1 MLERLRAFLRTR
13 AAQTYL
19 VGGTV
24 RDLLLGR
31 AIHDVDVVVAGDASA
46 LARAFADEIGAA
58 FYVMDESFDVARVIW
73 DSGTTRALVDF
84 ARLRGQDIAQDLQT
98 RDFTV
103 NAMAADAVHWQGAA
117 AAVIDPLNGL
127 DDLAAKRL
135 RAVSDEI
142 FRNDA
147 VRLAR
152 AVRLETELNL
162 VADDATAALL
172 RRDAPLLAHAPSER
186 VRDELMRILSADN
199 VLAALRRLD
208 AFALLGSILPEVEAL
223 RGVTQSP
230 PHIYDVWEHSLHAVA
245 AAEETQRAQYANLAD
260 GAFREQ
266 LAAHFA
272 QTTSGA
278 HTRREMLRL
287 ALLLHDIGKPATRSV
302 EDSGRIRYFG
312 HEDKGVELAGPA
324 LRRLRFSNEQ
334 IHWVKTII
342 ANHLRP
348 ILLAQNGMSKRAMY
362 RFFRDTGDA
371 GVDTAAHAWCDQRA
385 TYGDALPSAVAAA
398 QQTVMTRMFEAYFNA
413 HAQQIAPP
421 PLLNGNEVMAHL
433 ELAPGPRVR
442 AALEAA
448 LEAQALG
455 EITTRDEALAF
466 LKTHWADE
474 QKL

>member
-1 MLERLRAFLRTR
+1 MIMLERLRAFLRTR

-199 VLAALRRLD
+199 VLARSHCSDPFCPKWRRCAASRNRRRTFTMCGNIRFMPSRRQKKHNARSMRIWRTARSANNSPRILRKRHR
-208 AFALLGSILPEVEAL
+208 ARIRGAKCCGS
-223 RGVTQSP
+223 
-230 PHIYDVWEHSLHAVA
+230 
-245 AAEETQRAQYANLAD
+245 
-260 GAFREQ
+260 
-266 LAAHFA
+266 HFCC
-272 QTTSGA
+272 TTSGN
-278 HTRREMLRL
+278 
-287 ALLLHDIGKPATRSV
+287 P
-302 EDSGRIRYFG
+302 
-312 HEDKGVELAGPA
+312 
-324 LRRLRFSNEQ
+324 
-334 IHWVKTII
+334 
-342 ANHLRP
+342 
-348 ILLAQNGMSKRAMY
+348 
-362 RFFRDTGDA
+362 
-371 GVDTAAHAWCDQRA
+371 QRA
-385 TYGDALPSAVAAA
+385 RWKIRGGFGILGTKTKGSSWRVPRCGVYDSA
-398 QQTVMTRMFEAYFNA
+398 TSKF
-413 HAQQIAPP
+413 I
-421 PLLNGNEVMAHL
+421 G
-433 ELAPGPRVR
+433 
-442 AALEAA
+442 
-448 LEAQALG
+448 
-455 EITTRDEALAF
+455 
-466 LKTHWADE
+466 
-474 QKL
+474 